1 MVDCM
6 SNKIVKEIISWI
18 MVFAIAIALAM
29 VINRFVIYRVS
40 SPTGSMENTIMINDK
55 VFIFRLAYLFSEPK
69 RGDIVV
75 FEAPDKPEEDYI
87 KRIIGLP
94 GDVVEGIDGMVYVNG
109 EPLEEDYLKEP
120 MLEGPGTGTFGP
132 FKVPEGHYFM
142 MGDNRNNSAD
152 SRFWHNTY
160 VSRKKIKGKAV
171 LKYPD
176 FKWLY

>member
-1 MVDCM
+1 MTMKV
-6 SNKIVKEIISWI
+6 VKEIISWI
-18 MVFAIAIALAM
+18 MVFVVAIVLALL
-29 VINRFVIYRVS
+29 INRFVIYRVS
-40 SPTGSMENTIMINDK
+40 SPTGSMENTFMINDK

-94 GDVVEGIDGMVYVNG
+94 GETVQGIDGVVYING

-120 MLEGPGTGTFGP
+120 MYGSFGP
-132 FKVPEGHYFM
+132 YTVPEGHYFM
-142 MGDNRNNSAD
+142 MGDNRNESLDARLWNNKFVA
-152 SRFWHNTY
+152 F
-160 VSRKKIKGKAV
+160 KKIRGKAV
-171 LKYPD
+171 CKYPD